1 MSARPDIGRLTAR
14 ASVEAPVDVMD
25 AGGAIRRSFSI
36 YGQVWAQ
43 VKPQRLFMRDEAG
56 RQSGVVTHIII
67 FRSIAGFSCDW
78 RLRLG
83 DRLFLVDSFDDG
95 DEISGFTRAS
105 CQEVRP

>member
-1 MSARPDIGRLTAR
+1 MSVRPDIGRLNAL
-14 ASVEAPVDVMD
+14 ASVETPVDVLD
-25 AGGAIRRSFSI
+25 EGGAIRRSFSI

-43 VKPQRLFMRDEAG
+43 VRPQRLFMRDEAG
-56 RQSGVVTHIII
+56 RQSGVVTHVIT

-95 DEISGFTRAS
+95 DESRGFTRA
-105 CQEVRP
+105 CCHEVRP

>member
-1 MSARPDIGRLTAR
+1 MSARLDIGRLNALAT
-14 ASVEAPVDVMD
+14 VESPVDVID
-25 AGGAIRRSFSI
+25 AGGATLRSFSV
-36 YGQVWAQ
+36 YGQVWTQ
-43 VKPQRLFMRDEAG
+43 IRPQRLFMRDEAG
-56 RQSGVVTHIII
+56 RQSGVVTHVIT